1 MKKRIL
7 ACTLPL
13 LLLVNGSY
21 ASSSLELFEKDYQS
35 ITETTLKS
43 LGLNVLSDLDMT
55 VKGEMRTDKVADF
68 TANSSIVFND
78 KENLQ
83 WTDVGEVVFT
93 NYAENKGVA
102 TIILNSQYNMHSN
115 IEGEDVIL
123 LSAEGIQTQSQF
135 DRENLQVKF
144 ATQYPKFMMSNPD
157 KNKKGIIVVEGI
169 TADGSYGFKNDFKE
183 IEKFKVAYKTDQ
195 VAIEVED
202 EETTAE
208 INIGNVFADIEQNN
222 AEKIQKTLI
231 ELNKLQVLSTNYD
244 EANAEL
250 LLDKVI
256 YQAGAEVRNEV
267 VTTYARFD
275 VNGIEVNPVNNN
287 ISTNFG
293 DVAVNIT
300 IAPLADNIFENF
312 AAIQELDFKSLGGDY
327 SAEVWEILKNYF
339 TDESSLTFDVEG
351 KLSHHDAK
359 KTLMITPKSALI
371 EKLSEID
378 FTDTAAM
385 DAAFAGLSFFQF
397 VEQYIEEI
405 DLKVN
410 VSKPYF
416 IEFGSNV
423 LLVSGDEV
431 SVEAARKTMNDNYM
445 QFQLMAVML
454 TAGAPIIEFVDDS
467 IKVNVQ
473 YSDNTWMVN
482 GKPFDL
488 EAIANLF

>member
-208 INIGNVFADIEQNN
+208 INIGNVFADIEQNM
-222 AEKIQKTLI
+222 
-231 ELNKLQVLSTNYD
+231 
-244 EANAEL
+244 
-250 LLDKVI
+250 
-256 YQAGAEVRNEV
+256 
-267 VTTYARFD
+267 
-275 VNGIEVNPVNNN
+275 
-287 ISTNFG
+287 
-293 DVAVNIT
+293 
-300 IAPLADNIFENF
+300 
-312 AAIQELDFKSLGGDY
+312 
-327 SAEVWEILKNYF
+327 LKR
-339 TDESSLTFDVEG
+339 S
-351 KLSHHDAK
+351 K
-359 KTLMITPKSALI
+359 KH
-371 EKLSEID
+371 
-378 FTDTAAM
+378 
-385 DAAFAGLSFFQF
+385 
-397 VEQYIEEI
+397 
-405 DLKVN
+405 
-410 VSKPYF
+410 
-416 IEFGSNV
+416 
-423 LLVSGDEV
+423 
-431 SVEAARKTMNDNYM
+431 
-445 QFQLMAVML
+445 
-454 TAGAPIIEFVDDS
+454 
-467 IKVNVQ
+467 
-473 YSDNTWMVN
+473 
-482 GKPFDL
+482 
-488 EAIANLF
+488 